1 MHMAQRIKRAARSTL
16 AAAPRDIIKTISF
29 AWVHFS
35 VAFGVTFALTGS
47 VSIAT
52 GVSLIEPLLNTIAFY
67 LHERAWTNRRQAVV
81 S

>member
-1 MHMAQRIKRAARSTL
+1 MAQRIKLAARSTL
-16 AAAPRDIIKTISF
+16 AATARDVIKTISF

-47 VSIAT
+47 ITIAT

-67 LHERAWTNRRQAVV
+67 IHERAWTNRRKAVV

>member
-1 MHMAQRIKRAARSTL
+1 MAQRIKRAARSTL
-16 AAAPRDIIKTISF
+16 AATPRDVIKTISF

-35 VAFGVTFALTGS
+35 VAFAVTFTLTGS
-47 VSIAT
+47 ITIAT

-67 LHERAWTNRRQAVV
+67 LHERAWTHRPKAVV